1 MDTVMLKSIL
11 TPDVDQL
18 VSSGEWRTGIE
29 GAMKGM
35 VRSSTSNP
43 GKRTLVV
50 YKGNMWKITAI
61 GNMLPAGN

>member
-1 MDTVMLKSIL
+1 
-11 TPDVDQL
+11 VDQL